1 MSEKVRGRCRRR
13 SAAGAGGGLPQGP
26 EEDTTNVK
34 IESYIINLTNN
45 EQNEFEK
52 YFMDTRFRG
61 SGGVVFG

>member
-1 MSEKVRGRCRRR
+1 MSEEIRGRCRKR
-13 SAAGAGGGLPQGP
+13 SAARVGGGLRQGP